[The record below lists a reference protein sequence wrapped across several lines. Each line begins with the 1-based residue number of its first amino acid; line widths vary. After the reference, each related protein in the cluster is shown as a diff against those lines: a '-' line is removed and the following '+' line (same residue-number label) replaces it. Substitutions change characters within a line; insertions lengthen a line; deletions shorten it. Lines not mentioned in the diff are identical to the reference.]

1 MIQGVSDKVS
11 KMVQSIISDQGAVA
25 QSNNA
30 AAQSATP
37 KEKTQGNQQQP
48 LTVDSEI
55 VQDAVNQINEV
66 STRVDAKLSLAID
79 RELNRVLIRFTD
91 PISGEVVRQIPPEA
105 VLKMMKRLDD
115 LKGAMFDAQ
124 G

>member
-1 MIQGVSDKVS
+1 MIQGVSDKVN
-11 KMVQSIISDQGAVA
+11 KMVQSILSDQGKAA

-30 AAQSATP
+30 AAQSAKP
-37 KEKTQGNQQQP
+37 NVGSQGDKQPP
-48 LTVDSEI
+48 LTVDSQV
-55 VQDAVNQINEV
+55 VQDAVNRINEV

-79 RELNRVLIRFTD
+79 QELNRVLIRFTD
-91 PISGEVVRQIPPEA
+91 PTSGEVVRQIPPEA

-115 LKGAMFDAQ
+115 LKGAMFDGQ